1 MAGGGKITAQVI
13 IATFIV
19 AIIGLSFTP
28 TMASLVSQGAT
39 NLSFTGAGQPN
50 VTYTSAI
57 NLINLI
63 PLFWVIL
70 MLAIPIVAIGLYFKG
85 V

>member
-1 MAGGGKITAQVI
+1 MAGGGKVTANVI
-13 IATFIV
+13 IGTFIV
-19 AIIGLSFTP
+19 AIIGLSLTP
-28 TMASLVSQGAT
+28 TMASLVTSTSA
-39 NLSFTGAGQPN
+39 NLSA
-50 VTYTSAI
+50 YASAQ
-57 NLINLI
+57 NLLALF